1 MAKNAKTGIA
11 TSVFKG
17 HHTRAAS
24 TSAAAVC
31 KVPFIS
37 TFMDNE
43 DWSNDITFGKFYKKS
58 IFPANKA
65 YGQLLLENLH
75 TQDWYRYFHCTPV
88 LIPVITFYCVC
99 LLPTI
104 YRQTSSNR
112 QHFIV
117 QCFMYILCT
126 ID

>member
-58 IFPANKA
+58 IVPANKA
-65 YGQLLLENLH
+65 M
-75 TQDWYRYFHCTPV
+75 DSSCWK
-88 LIPVITFYCVC
+88 
-99 LLPTI
+99 
-104 YRQTSSNR
+104 TSTHR
-112 QHFIV
+112 IGTDIFTVHQ
-117 QCFMYILCT
+117 Y
-126 ID
+126 